1 VRKKGHVS
9 CWPATG
15 TSLPA
20 SPHPPPPKWSSDPS
34 ILSPVPNPSQLWS
47 IPPPPP
53 RLIRRHS
60 TSSCSHPLLPPS
72 PRPSAQP
79 GRSFSTLA
87 RGYFVPVFLS
97 ATRVHNRGLLG
108 HGLLLPIL
116 ARPRGWLTKQPALEA
131 DRPVHSWCVQ
141 FSLSLSRSLRTMR
154 LSKLPPQAQRLHGG
168 SGGCC
173 HIPRHVHHRL
183 CRARRH
189 TLLLLCILRFSPL
202 SMVCEH
208 LVWHTRFGIL

>member
-1 VRKKGHVS
+1 VRKKRT
-9 CWPATG
+9 CRPATA

-53 RLIRRHS
+53 RLIQRHS

-131 DRPVHSWCVQ
+131 DHPVHRRCVQ

-154 LSKLPPQAQRLHGG
+154 LSKGDPKRSG
-168 SGGCC
+168 SMAAAADAVTFRVMYIIDCVVLG
-173 HIPRHVHHRL
+173 V
-183 CRARRH
+183 
-189 TLLLLCILRFSPL
+189 TLSCFF
-202 SMVCEH
+202 VYYGFH
-208 LVWHTRFGIL
+208 L